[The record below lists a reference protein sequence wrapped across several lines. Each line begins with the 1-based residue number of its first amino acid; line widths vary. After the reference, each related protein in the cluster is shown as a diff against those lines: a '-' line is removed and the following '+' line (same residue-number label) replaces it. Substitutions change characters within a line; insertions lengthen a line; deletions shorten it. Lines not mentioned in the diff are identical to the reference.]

1 MDFVFA
7 LARAAA
13 ASPLAWAAGAVLTMA
28 ALYKAGPDAW
38 RFVKAAARAPYTIEE
53 LAKAP
58 ARLDRLEAQFSN
70 NGGSTLRDAVDRI
83 ESRLDAHL
91 DAHAKAPA

>member
-7 LARAAA
+7 LARAAS
-13 ASPLAWAAGAVLTMA
+13 ASPLACTIGVVLTMA

-38 RFVKAAARAPYTIEE
+38 RFVKAAARAPLTIDE

-83 ESRLDAHL
+83 EARLDAHL
-91 DAHAKAPA
+91 AAHEAAR